1 MKNSRL
7 DEINKLLKDIDN
19 RNKNL
24 TEEKETATKRI
35 KEIDADVKSS
45 EEKKAKLED
54 AKKKGEEFETSY
66 NAALTDG
73 KSLEKDKK
81 KSKEKDKKKKK
92 KKDTNKNNKVAKAII
107 ALSLAGAIGVS
118 CFAIGRATAKNNN
131 KDNDKDTD
139 LDETKQTIY
148 YLDKETGE
156 YLPYKEGYNV
166 TEFYIMD
173 ENGQFVLYD
182 EYVMSQSKDVVISQE
197 EFEELAANF
206 IKMLRDKGI
215 SESDLTN
222 EDIMKFVAI
231 VNIENLDPE
240 LIQVLRGN
248 EDASQFIT
256 EGMTVTGHV
265 SAYNRNYY
273 NKNHNTDGFINISA
287 AFPEGTYGYNSMKL
301 LESYRDQCSAVVNCE
316 PLENFTDENG
326 VVHELYEVKD
336 YDTARNAYNV
346 IISEVLYEINEGS
359 LVGINH
365 RGCGLAA
372 VMPLFDI
379 TETISRAGAW
389 QRMLINDQ
397 NYGEMHA
404 IMTMEGP
411 GSIIVRIFDEPCA
424 AKDIVAEEDKT
435 LSVNNSYTRRRT
447 I

>member
-1 MKNSRL
+1 MKKSRL
-7 DEINKLLKDIDN
+7 EEINKLLEDIDT

-24 TEEKETATKRI
+24 NEEKKDAEKRI
-35 KEIDADVKSS
+35 KEIDDDVKSS
-45 EEKKAKLED
+45 EGKKTKLEE
-54 AKKKGEEFETSY
+54 AKKKGEEFEASY
-66 NAALTDG
+66 NAALG
-73 KSLEKDKK
+73 SEKSSKKDKK
-81 KSKEKDKKKKK
+81 KNKKKDKKKKE
-92 KKDTNKNNKVAKAII
+92 KKDSKKNNKVATAII
-107 ALSLAGAIGVS
+107 TLTLAGAMGVGG
-118 CFAIGRATAKNNN
+118 FVIGRATAKNNN
-131 KDNDKDTD
+131 KDDSKGID

-173 ENGQFVLYD
+173 DNGQFVLYD
-182 EYVMSQSKDVVISQE
+182 EYVMSQSKDIVISQE

-240 LIQVLRGN
+240 LIEVLRGDQ
-248 EDASQFIT
+248 DASQFIT
-256 EGMTVTGHV
+256 EGMAITGHV

-273 NKNHNTDGFINISA
+273 NKNHNTDGFINISD

-301 LESYRDQCSAVVNCE
+301 LENYRDQCSAVVNCK
-316 PLENFTDENG
+316 PLENFIDENG
-326 VVHELYEVKD
+326 VVHELYQVED
-336 YDTARNAYNV
+336 YETARSAYNV
-346 IISEVLYEINEGS
+346 IVSEVLYEINEGS

-389 QRMLINDQ
+389 QSMLINVQ

-404 IMTMEGP
+404 VMTFEGP
-411 GSIIVRIFDEPCA
+411 GSVITRIFDEPCA
-424 AKDIVAEEDKT
+424 AKEIVAEEDKT